1 LKVKKTIQNLTLEGE
16 SIKNK
21 DGSII
26 IDGTLKGKV
35 EVECIKCLNTF
46 EKEIDEKVKFKI
58 VKPPYDGF
66 DEEYDI
72 IEQDKYDLEE
82 IIKSEIESIKNDYNV
97 CKTCQNEDFNK
108 EF

>member
-1 LKVKKTIQNLTLEGE
+1 LKVEKRVDNLTLSGE

-26 IDGTLKGKV
+26 IEGKLKGEV
-35 EVECIKCLNTF
+35 EVECIKCLKNFT
-46 EKEIDEKVKFKI
+46 KKIDEEIKFKV
-58 VKPPYDGF
+58 VKPPFDGF

-72 IEQDKYDLEE
+72 IEQEKYDLEE
-82 IIKSEIESIKNDYNV
+82 IIKSEIESIKNDYNI
-97 CKTCQNEDFNK
+97 CENCEKEDFDK